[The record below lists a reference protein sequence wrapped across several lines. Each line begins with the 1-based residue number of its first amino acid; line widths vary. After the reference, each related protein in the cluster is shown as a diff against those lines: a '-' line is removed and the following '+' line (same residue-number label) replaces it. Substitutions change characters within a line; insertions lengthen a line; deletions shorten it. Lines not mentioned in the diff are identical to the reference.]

1 MAPVPHDAPDE
12 IKQLISEFFDDDD
25 IGGVWVSEDRTRVAV
40 NVYID
45 GSVSTQTYVM
55 DEKTGRF
62 HLIGYTGQRMSKTD
76 IG

>member
-1 MAPVPHDAPDE
+1 MAPVPQDAPDE
-12 IKQLISEFFDDDD
+12 VKQLIGELFDDDD

-45 GSVSTQTYVM
+45 GSVSTQTYIK
-55 DEKTGRF
+55 DKETGQF
-62 HLIGYTGQRMSKTD
+62 LLMGYTGQRMSKTD